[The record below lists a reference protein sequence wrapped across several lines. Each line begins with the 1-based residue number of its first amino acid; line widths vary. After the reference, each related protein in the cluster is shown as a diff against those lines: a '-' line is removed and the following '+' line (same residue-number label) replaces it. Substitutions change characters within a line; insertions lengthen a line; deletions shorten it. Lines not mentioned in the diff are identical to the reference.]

1 MDEFNPA
8 PPVIMHVDINSCFAT
23 IEQQA
28 NPALRGK
35 PVVVAAY
42 VTGNGCILTA
52 SKEAKKLGIKTGM
65 PVREARY
72 IYPRL
77 VVLPPDPDKYRAVNK
92 QLAALL
98 ASYTS
103 YLSVESI
110 DEMVLSLADTPALAK
125 LLAQGSTHLDAMKII
140 ATEMKARIRAEIG
153 EWITV
158 SVGIAPNRY
167 LAKVASGL
175 EKPDGL
181 RWITRENIL
190 EILSTMQL
198 TDLCG
203 IKEGNAS
210 RLHSVGIFSPIA
222 LYQSPSET
230 LKRGLRSIVG
240 HHWYLRLHGWEDGA
254 RYTSFG
260 NSESFGA
267 ADNANYEEPKQ
278 KSFGQSYAL
287 PVAYVPTD
295 PKLWQ
300 ILAQLVMKMARRLRQ
315 DGCSARG
322 VSVSL
327 LYADH
332 THWHAQELLSTSL
345 FADSDFFQHMQRM
358 LMGAPDRAIRILAIT
373 CYKLEKDLYN
383 QQSLLMEDNRKQN
396 LTVALDA
403 VHDRFG
409 AFVVTPA
416 RMLAMERK
424 VLDRIAFGKAS
435 L

>member
-1 MDEFNPA
+1 MEFNSA
-8 PPVIMHVDINSCFAT
+8 PPVVMHVDINSCFAT

-52 SKEAKKLGIKTGM
+52 SVEAKRLGIKTGM
-65 PVREARY
+65 PVREGRY

-92 QLAALL
+92 QLTALL

-103 YLSVESI
+103 HLSVESI
-110 DEMVLSLADTPALAK
+110 DEVVLSLADTPALTT
-125 LLAQGSTHLDAMKII
+125 LVTQGSSYLDAMKTI

-158 SVGIAPNRY
+158 SIGIAPNRY

-175 EKPDGL
+175 MKPDGL
-181 RWITRENIL
+181 RWITRENIV
-190 EILSTMQL
+190 ETLSTMQL
-198 TDLCG
+198 IDLCG

-210 RLHSVGIFSPIA
+210 RLRSVGIYSPIA

-254 RYTSFG
+254 RYTGFG
-260 NSESFGA
+260 SGNYGEPPFAEGYGGA
-267 ADNANYEEPKQ
+267 QQ

-287 PVAYVPTD
+287 PVAYAPTD

-327 LYADH
+327 LFADH
-332 THWHAQELLSTSL
+332 THWHTQELLCTSL

-358 LMGAPDRAIRILAIT
+358 LAGAPDRAVRILAIT
-373 CYKLEKDLYN
+373 CYRLEKDLYN

-409 AFVVTPA
+409 AFVVTTA

>member
-1 MDEFNPA
+1 MEFNPA

-52 SKEAKKLGIKTGM
+52 SVEAKRIGIKTGM

-72 IYPRL
+72 IYPKL

-92 QLAALL
+92 QLTALL
-98 ASYTS
+98 SSYTS

-110 DEMVLSLADTPALAK
+110 DEMVLSLADTPALTK
-125 LLAQGSTHLDAMKII
+125 LLTQGSTHLDAMKMI
-140 ATEMKARIRAEIG
+140 ASEIKARVRVEIG

-158 SVGIAPNRY
+158 SAGIAPNRY

-175 EKPDGL
+175 QKPDGL
-181 RWITRENIL
+181 RWITRENIV
-190 EILSTMQL
+190 EVLSAMQL

-203 IKEGNAS
+203 IKEGNAN
-210 RLHSVGIFSPIA
+210 RLHSVGIYSPLA
-222 LYQSPSET
+222 LYQSPSD
-230 LKRGLRSIVG
+230 LLVRGLRSIVG

-260 NSESFGA
+260 NSEQFGA
-267 ADNANYEEPKQ
+267 SDDANYEEPKQ

-315 DGCSARG
+315 DGCSAKG

-327 LYADH
+327 LFADH
-332 THWHAQELLSTSL
+332 THWHTQELLTTSL
-345 FADSDFFQHMQRM
+345 FADSDFFGQMQRM
-358 LMGAPDRAIRILAIT
+358 LMGAPTRTVRILAIT
-373 CYKLEKDLYN
+373 CYRLEKDLYN
-383 QQSLLMEDNRKQN
+383 QQSLLVEDNRKQN

-409 AFVVTPA
+409 AFVVTTA